1 MKRYRDKGK
10 PFVSSSEIRKD
21 GENEGLPLIEYAIL
35 RLRRITLLAFTI
47 GLIAIGC
54 GRLPPEKFWTGD
66 ASDTASIHQV
76 ISSHD
81 QGEWQ
86 GFLSRLDFAST
97 LDTVKFLRSKVF
109 PASELRSIEWKI
121 KQAYWP
127 VSFQITVNSTRV
139 DTNLYFILD
148 TTATVEL
155 ISKIAGVVKIGI
167 DSVQAYRK
175 DTIIPINRVTIW
187 KDDMTN
193 FPDDWTTGGTGDPWT
208 RIEDSA
214 RSQSKPYSVKCTP
227 NAMYANNQ
235 DNWMER
241 NVDLNDYE
249 FPRVTF
255 MNWRDIETNDTIY
268 LEYYDT
274 IWKTAW
280 VKTGTD
286 TNYKSIDT
294 TIPKTATRIRFR
306 FKTDDSGVAEGAYI
320 DDVSVNAA
328 NSTDTLM
335 LFGDGWTTKD
345 SLSWT
350 VIRGET
356 ILIKDTVNPNF
367 TGIITKDW
375 EGQVW
380 RSLYFEPIDKSASS
394 LEWRLKKINGGA
406 TVRIPDSEDDAPYT
420 YYVIVRGKEQTV
432 AETLYNRPD
441 SIQNG
446 IHHLY
451 LFPDSIWTYVHPSN
465 PILDTLEVS
474 TIYPIFNP
482 QDTAFYIGYFDRYQ
496 SLPELGN
503 RARVKM
509 PATAYPDEINY
520 ISIIVIP
527 RQALIYKRTPLK
539 IRVWQLPVRIKQAQ

>member
-1 MKRYRDKGK
+1 MKRYR
-10 PFVSSSEIRKD
+10 
-21 GENEGLPLIEYAIL
+21 EYAIHF
-35 RLRRITLLAFTI
+35 TLLAFTI

-175 DTIIPINRVTIW
+175 DTIIPINWVTIW

-193 FPDDWTTGGTGDPWT
+193 FPADWTTGGTGDPWT

-227 NAMYANNQ
+227 NATYANNQ

-255 MNWRDIETNDTIY
+255 MIWRDIETNDTIY

-280 VKTGTD
+280 AKTGTD

-375 EGQVW
+375 DGQVW
-380 RSLYFEPIDKSASS
+380 RSLYFEPIDKSASP
-394 LEWRLKKINGGA
+394 LEWQLKKINGGA

-420 YYVIVRGKEQTV
+420 YYVIVRGKERTV
-432 AETLYNRPD
+432 ADTFYNRPD
-441 SIQNG
+441 SIQYG

-451 LFPDSIWTYVHPSN
+451 RFPDSIWTYEHPSN

-474 TIYPIFNP
+474 TVLPRFNP
-482 QDTAFYIGYFDRYQ
+482 QDTALYFGYFDRYQ

-527 RQALIYKRTPLK
+527 RQALIYKQSPLK
-539 IRVWQLPVRIKQAQ
+539 IRVWQLPVRIKQAE